1 VENYEKESG
10 AMNKQSNKMAERKQG
25 MRKSVMRKQRRQK
38 VQLHCRLEQ
47 AMKAHRGQRGI
58 RGIALLFY

>member
-1 VENYEKESG
+1 
-10 AMNKQSNKMAERKQG
+10 MNKQSNKMAERKQG